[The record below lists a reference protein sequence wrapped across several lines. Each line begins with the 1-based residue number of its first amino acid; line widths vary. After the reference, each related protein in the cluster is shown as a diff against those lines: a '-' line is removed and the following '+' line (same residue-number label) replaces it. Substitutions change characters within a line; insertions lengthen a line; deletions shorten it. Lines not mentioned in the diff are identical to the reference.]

1 MGRKG
6 DGIQR
11 LGSKGG
17 GHSELW
23 VRHPGTRRRTRCA
36 SRADWLPPSA
46 SMGRNS
52 FAAGGA
58 APSSERESMF
68 SPPAVPQKYILGC
81 RRLQAHFDA
90 PVGMVQGGLDLRRP
104 HPRSLLL

>member
-58 APSSERESMF
+58 APSSEREHVF
-68 SPPAVPQKYILGC
+68 SSGRTPEIHSWLPPAAG
-81 RRLQAHFDA
+81 
-90 PVGMVQGGLDLRRP
+90 
-104 HPRSLLL
+104 SL